1 MIARFSAGVEPERE
15 HAREAF
21 SEHLAQRGP
30 RVRLGGAL
38 TDGQGVRTGILLVV
52 ESDSVESVRRF
63 IDSSPYSLAGL
74 YERVEIDCIDIEV
87 GSLG

>member
-1 MIARFSAGVEPERE
+1 MQFTVIARFSAGVEPERE

-52 ESDSVESVRRF
+52 E